1 MPIASEKNDIERFD
15 QWSRTYEDSRL
26 QRYFFDRVH
35 QAVLAL
41 IAKRVEPRSLLDVG
55 CGTGRLLR
63 DARALWPNAE
73 LIGVD
78 PANGMV
84 EVARHL
90 TPGAIFHIGMA
101 EALPLPDASVD
112 VVLSTISFHH
122 WKDQAAGVRE
132 VARVLRPGGY
142 FFLTD
147 VSAPAWLSRLIHQQ
161 RVHSPAGLRTLFMEA
176 GLNVLTQQSVFSRFV
191 LVTIGTRPGET
202 HGR

>member
-1 MPIASEKNDIERFD
+1 MSRTSERNDIEHFNR
-15 QWSRTYEDSRL
+15 WSRTYEDSLL
-26 QRYFFDRVH
+26 QRFFFDRVH
-35 QAVLAL
+35 HGVLKLVAN
-41 IAKRVEPRSLLDVG
+41 RTEPGSILDVG

-63 DARALWPNAE
+63 DARARWPGAE

-84 EVARHL
+84 EVARRL
-90 TPGAIFHIGMA
+90 TPGATFYVGMA

-112 VVLSTISFHH
+112 VALSTISFHH

-147 VSAPAWLSRLIHQQ
+147 VSVPAWLHRFIHQP
-161 RVHSPAGLRTLFMEA
+161 RVHSPARMRALFMEA
-176 GLNVLTQQSVFSRFV
+176 GLNVLMQQAVFSPYV
-191 LVTIGTRPGET
+191 LVTVGACSRDS
-202 HGR
+202 